1 MGFASRLRM
10 GLATMFGG
18 TQYVKVG
25 GTSFNVHRIKEAASP
40 NYGRGFS
47 QPVWSPEISTVGAYS
62 REGYT
67 SRTFDLPV
75 IPFKQQVTALEQ
87 DEDVQLAVN
96 HLASKI
102 TGGEHYWK
110 SENEAFVDYM
120 NDFTHAMDFDWFDTI
135 LVKELLWYGNSCWKP
150 RDGVANIHDQDDLM
164 HIPISSFVRIWWDRQ
179 RRPYKLEFRGSEYQ
193 GYHNPEDILHFKWNP
208 VDASAFGL
216 GFGTAML
223 STRPFTEIIAGG
235 ETRDKVL
242 PTLLDRK
249 YSTQMTMHLT
259 ERRYIP
265 RNVYEMQGSSQ
276 TERDAFAAQ
285 LGDLETGEDFTVGNK
300 IVPHELGSVQR
311 AFDPTMFTNL
321 TMGQILK
328 ALQDFRGKQGDE
340 SSHQFA
346 NAKTSAVLDEIGL
359 ASFPLAVTRQLHRY
373 LFEPWYAGNPMYDP
387 AYGGGMVAYPWD
399 EAKPELNFGRV
410 EKQDIPIEHQIKL
423 IELFMSSGLGTDP
436 AILGKMFEDAGL
448 ALPIDYTKQLQQE
461 YNPDPTQVV
470 PPDMQQDP
478 MQQDP
483 SYSFDNNYMG
493 SPPMDNPNYDSMMQ
507 DVRGT
512 GGATEPIESMDAT
525 WQQPDPSNYVQPS
538 DPRLTFTTVPKI
550 IGLKGKVGKMSGKKQ
565 LALINGVLFN
575 TAADNG

>member
-1 MGFASRLRM
+1 MGFAQRLRM
-10 GLATMFGG
+10 GLANMLGG

-25 GTSFNVHRIKEAASP
+25 GQSFDVHRVQMATSP
-40 NYGRGFS
+40 SYGRGFS
-47 QPVWSPEISTVGAYS
+47 QPAWSPEISTVGAYS

-110 SENEAFVDYM
+110 SENEAFVEYM
-120 NDFTHAMDFDWFDTI
+120 NDFTHLIDFDWFDTI
-135 LVKELLWYGNSCWKP
+135 LVKELLWYGNSVWKP
-150 RDGVANIHDQDDLM
+150 RDGVANIRDQDDLM

-193 GYHNPEDILHFKWNP
+193 GYHNPEDLMHFKWNP

-276 TERDAFAAQ
+276 EERNEFAAQ

-300 IVPHELGSVQR
+300 IVPHE
-311 AFDPTMFTNL
+311 
-321 TMGQILK
+321 
-328 ALQDFRGKQGDE
+328 
-340 SSHQFA
+340 
-346 NAKTSAVLDEIGL
+346 
-359 ASFPLAVTRQLHRY
+359 
-373 LFEPWYAGNPMYDP
+373 
-387 AYGGGMVAYPWD
+387 
-399 EAKPELNFGRV
+399 
-410 EKQDIPIEHQIKL
+410 
-423 IELFMSSGLGTDP
+423 
-436 AILGKMFEDAGL
+436 
-448 ALPIDYTKQLQQE
+448 
-461 YNPDPTQVV
+461 
-470 PPDMQQDP
+470 
-478 MQQDP
+478 
-483 SYSFDNNYMG
+483 
-493 SPPMDNPNYDSMMQ
+493 
-507 DVRGT
+507 
-512 GGATEPIESMDAT
+512 
-525 WQQPDPSNYVQPS
+525 
-538 DPRLTFTTVPKI
+538 
-550 IGLKGKVGKMSGKKQ
+550 
-565 LALINGVLFN
+565 
-575 TAADNG
+575 